1 MNNLQ
6 NNKYKSEIINGLS
19 KKGLLLSDQDANQYK
34 HSGTASR
41 AAGNYGDDAPNA
53 SPAEQKHAK
62 KWLKVRNGCLY
73 NKIPEILGVS
83 ATGTLIDAMT
93 TGSWQKAAKI
103 ILKLGGKGTVVGLA
117 ASLTWTYGECSR
129 YANSKVK

>member
-1 MNNLQ
+1 M
-6 NNKYKSEIINGLS
+6 
-19 KKGLLLSDQDANQYK
+19 
-34 HSGTASR
+34 
-41 AAGNYGDDAPNA
+41 
-53 SPAEQKHAK
+53 
-62 KWLKVRNGCLY
+62 KVRNGCLY

-103 ILKLGGKGTVVGLA
+103 ILKLGSKGTVVGLA

-129 YANSKVK
+129 YANSKVE